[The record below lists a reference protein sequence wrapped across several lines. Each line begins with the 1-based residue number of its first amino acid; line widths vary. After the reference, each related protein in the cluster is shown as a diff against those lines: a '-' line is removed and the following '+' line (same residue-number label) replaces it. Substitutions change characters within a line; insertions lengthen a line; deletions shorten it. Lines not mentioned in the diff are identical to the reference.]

1 MENYAAANYA
11 RTYLGQRPKLQP
23 NHMRRVGGGYKSD
36 RKSESEMMDEIA
48 LLYDTLERERKEKE
62 SLRAAKAK
70 AEHLVESHQQHHASA
85 NELANAVAVAS
96 EQVRSL
102 QASLSQS
109 QAALAERGISLDA
122 ALERVATL
130 EAEKSERA
138 TSTASAIREA
148 EVARYDA
155 GLSEAAAAEREHQL
169 EVLIVALK
177 ERTSEVE
184 RLGGEVK
191 LLTQKHSLAVAHSE
205 DQSSLYQKALEE
217 CTNRAA
223 EVERSLRQ
231 TMSQEERRH
240 EAERQ
245 ALKAEIE
252 RSNVRATSASSLAD
266 SLREELAALKAHA
279 RTVRRRSAQPPHPH
293 PTPPP
298 PPSTSLLDSPLYLP
312 TRLPLPPPSLS
323 FPFPTPAPLSLSVTF
338 RSSARSKPTSSR
350 ENSRASGA
358 RGALHSRPSALSG
371 VRR

>member
-1 MENYAAANYA
+1 M
-11 RTYLGQRPKLQP
+11 
-23 NHMRRVGGGYKSD
+23 
-36 RKSESEMMDEIA
+36 
-48 LLYDTLERERKEKE
+48 
-62 SLRAAKAK
+62 
-70 AEHLVESHQQHHASA
+70 
-85 NELANAVAVAS
+85 
-96 EQVRSL
+96 
-102 QASLSQS
+102 
-109 QAALAERGISLDA
+109 
-122 ALERVATL
+122 
-130 EAEKSERA
+130 
-138 TSTASAIREA
+138 
-148 EVARYDA
+148 
-155 GLSEAAAAEREHQL
+155 
-169 EVLIVALK
+169 ALK

-205 DQSSLYQKALEE
+205 DQSSLHQKALEE

-298 PPSTSLLDSPLYLP
+298 SPLPP
-312 TRLPLPPPSLS
+312 TRLPPLPSYSTPPSPPSLS

-338 RSSARSKPTSSR
+338 ARPPAASR
-350 ENSRASGA
+350 RAHARTRGRAGA
-358 RGALHSRPSALSG
+358 RGALHSRPSALGG